1 MVMVIVNILVNTR
14 KIQHPT
20 SQRENI
26 NQNLLTIIQ
35 ERVGQIAQ
43 PVQTT
48 LLHQVIVPLLLD
60 FILKN
65 QVHVGAKYPRHHIV
79 LNKRGLQPQIVKIR
93 TKNNLYL
100 VIAVIQ
106 TTIQKILITKLL

>member
-20 SQRENI
+20 SQRGNI

-35 ERVGQIAQ
+35 ERLGQIAQ

-48 LLHQVIVPLLLD
+48 LLHQVNIFNLQNFALATRTEVFRSFFGRIENNLLLKFPD
-60 FILKN
+60 LK
-65 QVHVGAKYPRHHIV
+65 
-79 LNKRGLQPQIVKIR
+79 
-93 TKNNLYL
+93 
-100 VIAVIQ
+100 
-106 TTIQKILITKLL
+106 

>member
-1 MVMVIVNILVNTR
+1 MVIVNILVNTR

-48 LLHQVIVPLLLD
+48 LLHQVIYFSNFSREFLNPNNLNSNCSNFLD
-60 FILKN
+60 MRNLQE
-65 QVHVGAKYPRHHIV
+65 QVKKKDSV
-79 LNKRGLQPQIVKIR
+79 
-93 TKNNLYL
+93 TKNCSDLSL
-100 VIAVIQ
+100 FE
-106 TTIQKILITKLL
+106 

>member
-20 SQRENI
+20 SQRGNI

-35 ERVGQIAQ
+35 ERLGQIAQ

-48 LLHQVIVPLLLD
+48 LLHQVNS
-60 FILKN
+60 FI
-65 QVHVGAKYPRHHIV
+65 HDWTSAKYDFDFAQSISYI
-79 LNKRGLQPQIVKIR
+79 LQVS
-93 TKNNLYL
+93 
-100 VIAVIQ
+100 
-106 TTIQKILITKLL
+106 